1 MLFQAPTLVSLY
13 LFLPFSHLSSFL
25 FLSLLSLPNPSPLHR
40 PHSSVPCS
48 GNGPAP
54 NCHPRPAPTVRSD
67 QTTTHRPL
75 LPSPPPP
82 PLPGKSRFLAF
93 PKNTHPNPKL
103 SLSEKS
109 LMNIVFQIS
118 FHRTNAFL
126 VKMQIRGG
134 SIDQK
139 WFGCVC
145 FFAHARVEFKA
156 EENRPARQLAPDPSY
171 TAFGRLQFFSLST
184 NHLPQQAKK
193 MFGKRGD

>member
-75 LPSPPPP
+75 LVLPSPSSS
-82 PLPGKSRFLAF
+82 SRQKPVSCF
-93 PKNTHPNPKL
+93 PKKYSPQPQAFTVREISHEYRL
-103 SLSEKS
+103 S
-109 LMNIVFQIS
+109 N
-118 FHRTNAFL
+118 
-126 VKMQIRGG
+126 
-134 SIDQK
+134 
-139 WFGCVC
+139 
-145 FFAHARVEFKA
+145 FFPPHKCI
-156 EENRPARQLAPDPSY
+156 
-171 TAFGRLQFFSLST
+171 
-184 NHLPQQAKK
+184 
-193 MFGKRGD
+193 FGKNADSRRIY